1 MEKRGL
7 LTWSV
12 TVVLMLGVVAGC
24 RRQSEE
30 GAAAMGTPAAGDTT
44 GAMAPTAPPAAT
56 PAPMAPALTDAQIA
70 QIALAANSADSA
82 SGVLAEGKAVA
93 ADVKAFARR
102 MVTDHSSL
110 NKQATDLAKRLNLTP
125 APSDASTDLQNKAA
139 DALKDLRGKTGKD
152 FDKAYI
158 DHEVAFHQEVLNAL
172 DQQLIPNAQNAE
184 LKQLL
189 QTARMGVQQHLD
201 MAKQLQSKLSV

>member
-12 TVVLMLGVVAGC
+12 AVVLMLGVVAGC

-30 GAAAMGTPAAGDTT
+30 GAANMGTPGAADTT
-44 GAMAPTAPPAAT
+44 GGMAPTAPPAAT
-56 PAPMAPALTDAQIA
+56 PAPTAPTLTDAQIA

-82 SGVLAEGKAVA
+82 SGMLARGKAVA
-93 ADVKAFARR
+93 ADVKEFARR

-110 NKQATDLAKRLNLTP
+110 NKQATDLAKRLNLMP

-139 DALKDLRGKTGKD
+139 SALKELEGKTGKD